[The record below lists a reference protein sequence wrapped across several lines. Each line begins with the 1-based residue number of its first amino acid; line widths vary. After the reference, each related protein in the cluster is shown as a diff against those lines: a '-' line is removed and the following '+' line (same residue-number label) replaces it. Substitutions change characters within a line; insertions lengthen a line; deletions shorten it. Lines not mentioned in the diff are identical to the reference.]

1 MPCMAETFGPSRD
14 GVENELYRRLRPAPH
29 DGFFTLNDAPGF
41 GVDLDEALLEAYTVD
56 RL

>member
-1 MPCMAETFGPSRD
+1 MAETFGPSRD
-14 GVENELYRRLRPAPH
+14 GVENELYRLLRPAPE
-29 DGFFTLNDAPGF
+29 DGLFSLSDAPGF

>member
-1 MPCMAETFGPSRD
+1 MAETFGPSRD
-14 GVENELYRRLRPAPH
+14 GVENELYSRLRPEPH